1 MMIRSRCLSLG
12 SLSLEI
18 SCWRDTRL
26 NLAIIQSFAQIFV
39 WRFEIHLLRI
49 EMRFSSVRPVTR
61 CSEAIELE
69 ISALEQDPIIL
80 PPAILFTTQDFD
92 INLKF

>member
-1 MMIRSRCLSLG
+1 MTERTDGDGLYTVECLFKCPFQVLVVD
-12 SLSLEI
+12 L
-18 SCWRDTRL
+18 
-26 NLAIIQSFAQIFV
+26 QSFAQKFV
-39 WRFEIHLLRI
+39 WPFEFHFLRI
-49 EMRFSSVRPVTR
+49 EMRFSGVRPVTR

>member
-1 MMIRSRCLSLG
+1 MDQVFIVRKNGHYTVVCAEIR
-12 SLSLEI
+12 
-18 SCWRDTRL
+18 
-26 NLAIIQSFAQIFV
+26 LANF
-39 WRFEIHLLRI
+39 LRI
-49 EMRFSSVRPVTR
+49 EMRFSGVRPVTR